1 MQPFFLYA
9 HILFGSLSLLLGGA
23 AIAAKKGSAIHIK
36 SGKWYALSMLFTCVF
51 SLFVSIPKA
60 NYFLVCIAF
69 FSYYGVFMGQRYIH
83 LKKIEHKSSIE
94 KIGIAMGFLSSLGMI
109 ATAIYFFTHNQ
120 IGPGIIL
127 TVFGCLFLL
136 GIYEDWKILYKNQ
149 EYAYPKMWLEMH
161 IKRMSGGYIATITAF
176 IVVNNRGYV
185 PDLVGWLGP
194 GIIGGVLIGMA
205 IKKIKPK
212 SAIQA

>member
-23 AIAAKKGSAIHIK
+23 AIAAKKGSALHIK
-36 SGKWYALSMLFTCVF
+36 SGKLYALSMLFTCVF

-94 KIGIAMGFLSSLGMI
+94 KIGVAIGFISSLGMI
-109 ATAIYFFTHNQ
+109 ATAIYFFHTEPNWTWYYPNCIWQ
-120 IGPGIIL
+120 SIPFWAFTKIGKS
-127 TVFGCLFLL
+127 
-136 GIYEDWKILYKNQ
+136 YSKINNMPIQKN
-149 EYAYPKMWLEMH
+149 
-161 IKRMSGGYIATITAF
+161 G
-176 IVVNNRGYV
+176 
-185 PDLVGWLGP
+185 
-194 GIIGGVLIGMA
+194 
-205 IKKIKPK
+205 
-212 SAIQA
+212 